1 LVFYEHQKTNKMKN
15 KFKILLLLVL
25 IPAFTFA
32 QFTLSGKIKNKN
44 NQELLIG
51 AHLTLNGHFKTVTDA
66 NGEFSIK
73 NLSSGTYQISVSF
86 IGFKTFKETLIMTK
100 NHRRDFELDINPVLQ
115 DEVIILATR
124 VADQSPTTYSNVDKK
139 DIEEKNLGQDIP
151 YMLQSIPSTV
161 ISSDAGAGVGYTGIR
176 IRGTDITRI
185 NVTLNG
191 IPLNDPESHGVFW
204 VNMPDFSSS
213 VESIQVQRGVG
224 TSTNGTAAFGASIN
238 IETLNMK
245 DEAYAEI
252 NSSGGSFN
260 TFKNNLNFGT
270 GLINGKFTFDSRVSK
285 ITSDGYIDRA
295 FSDLKSYFISGAFYG
310 KSSIVKINLFSGA
323 ERTYQAWN
331 GVPKEKLETDRTYN
345 SYTYENETDN
355 YQQDHYQ
362 LLYSQKIN
370 SNILLNTAFHFT
382 HGEGYYEQFKE
393 GRDFSDYQLEPVII
407 NGTTIDETDLIQQ
420 KWLDNNFYGLTYS
433 LNYSKNNLNAILGG
447 AWNKYKGDH
456 FGEII
461 WAQFASNADYRHRW
475 YSNTGDK
482 TDFNIFAKAT
492 LHVGEKLNIYGDI
505 QFRNINYDIKG
516 IHDDLRDI
524 SQSNQ
529 FNFFNPKA
537 GLFYE
542 IDKQH
547 SLYTSFAISNRE
559 PSRSDYRD
567 ADVNHQP
574 RIERLLDWELGY
586 AYKTPKASLN
596 ASFYFMNYKDQLVL
610 TGEINDV
617 GAAILTNVGKSYRA
631 GIEISGG
638 VQINSKLDWEFNATL
653 SENKIKDFT
662 SYVDNWSP
670 PYSQVSENLG
680 NTSLSFSP
688 SVIAGSTISLKVSDA
703 FQVRFIS
710 KYVSRQYIDNTA
722 NIERSLDPY
731 FINNLHFEYEFNP
744 KFIKGIT
751 ARLMVNNI
759 FNEKYESNAWVYR
772 YFYDDAEYAMD
783 GYFPQAGIN
792 FMAGLS
798 LKF

>member
-1 LVFYEHQKTNKMKN
+1 MKN
-15 KFKILLLLVL
+15 KIKILLLLVL
-25 IPAFTFA
+25 VPAFTFA

-44 NQELLIG
+44 NQELLGG
-51 AHLTLNGHFKTVTDA
+51 AHLTLNGHFRTVTDA
-66 NGEFSIK
+66 NGEFTIK
-73 NLSSGTYQISVSF
+73 NLSAGTYQISISY
-86 IGFKTFKETLIMTK
+86 IGFKTLSESVEISK
-100 NHRRDFELDINPVLQ
+100 NVVLDFVLEENQILQ
-115 DEVIILATR
+115 DEVIISATR
-124 VADQSPTTYSNVDKK
+124 VADQSPTTFSNVERK

-224 TSTNGTAAFGASIN
+224 TSTNGSAAFGASIN

-252 NSSGGSFN
+252 NNSGGSFN
-260 TFKNNLNFGT
+260 TFKNNLNFGS
-270 GLINGKFTFDSRVSK
+270 GLINGKFTFDGRVSK
-285 ITSDGYIDRA
+285 ITSDGYVDRA

-310 KSSIVKINLFSGA
+310 KSSIVKINMFSGA
-323 ERTYQAWN
+323 EKTYQAWN
-331 GVPKEKLETDRTYN
+331 GVPKEKLATDRTYN
-345 SYTYENETDN
+345 EYTYKNETDN

-362 LLYSQKIN
+362 VLFSQKIN
-370 SNILLNTAFHFT
+370 SNLLLNTAFHFT
-382 HGEGYYEQFKE
+382 HGEGYYEQFKKDRE
-393 GRDFSDYQLEPVII
+393 FSDYQIEPVII
-407 NGTTIDETDLIQQ
+407 NGTTINETDLIQQ
-420 KWLDNNFYGLTYS
+420 KWLDNNFYGFTYS
-433 LNYSKNNLNAILGG
+433 LNYDKNNLKAILGG
-447 AWNKYKGDH
+447 ALNKYTGDH

-482 TDFNIFAKAT
+482 TDFNIFGKAT
-492 LHVGEKLNIYGDI
+492 YQTSEHLSIYGDI

-537 GLFYE
+537 GLFYV
-542 IDKQH
+542 IDEQN
-547 SLYTSFAISNRE
+547 SLYTSLAISNRE

-574 RIERLLDWELGY
+574 RIERLLDWEMGY
-586 AYKTPKASLN
+586 AYKTPKISLN
-596 ASFYFMNYKDQLVL
+596 ASLFFMNYKDQLVL
-610 TGEINDV
+610 TGEINNV
-617 GAAILTNVGKSYRA
+617 GAAILTNVYKSYRA

-638 VQINSKLDWEFNATL
+638 MQISSKLNWEFNAAL

-670 PYSQVSENLG
+670 PYSQIPENLG
-680 NTSLSFSP
+680 NTNLSFSP
-688 SVIAGSTISLKVSDA
+688 SVIAGSTISLKASEA
-703 FQVRFIS
+703 FQIRFIS

-722 NIERSLDPY
+722 SVERSLDPY
-731 FINNLHFEYEFNP
+731 FINNLHFEYEFKP
-744 KFIKGIT
+744 KFMKRVI
-751 ARLMVNNI
+751 ARVMINNI
-759 FNEKYESNAWVYR
+759 FDEKYETNAWVYR
-772 YFYDDAEYAMD
+772 YFYDGAEYAMD

-792 FMAGLS
+792 FMAGLT

>member
-1 LVFYEHQKTNKMKN
+1 MKN
-15 KFKILLLLVL
+15 KIKILLLLVL
-25 IPAFTFA
+25 VPAFTFA

-44 NQELLIG
+44 NQELLGG
-51 AHLTLNGHFKTVTDA
+51 AHLTLNGHFRTVTDA
-66 NGEFSIK
+66 NGEFTIK
-73 NLSSGTYQISVSF
+73 NLSAGTYQISISY
-86 IGFKTFKETLIMTK
+86 IGFKTLSESVEISK
-100 NHRRDFELDINPVLQ
+100 NVVLDFVLEENQILQ
-115 DEVIILATR
+115 DEVIISATR
-124 VADQSPTTYSNVDKK
+124 VADQSPTTFSNVERK

-224 TSTNGTAAFGASIN
+224 TSTNGSAAFGASIN

-252 NSSGGSFN
+252 NNSGGSFN
-260 TFKNNLNFGT
+260 TFKNNLNFGS
-270 GLINGKFTFDSRVSK
+270 GLINGKFTFDGRVSK
-285 ITSDGYIDRA
+285 ITSDGYVDRA

-310 KSSIVKINLFSGA
+310 KSSIVKINMFSGA
-323 ERTYQAWN
+323 EKTYQAWN
-331 GVPKEKLETDRTYN
+331 GVPKEKLATDRTYN
-345 SYTYENETDN
+345 EYTYKNETDN

-362 LLYSQKIN
+362 VLFSQKIN
-370 SNILLNTAFHFT
+370 SNLLLNTAFHFT
-382 HGEGYYEQFKE
+382 HGEGYYEQFKKDRE
-393 GRDFSDYQLEPVII
+393 FSDYQIEPVII
-407 NGTTIDETDLIQQ
+407 NGTTINETDLIQQ
-420 KWLDNNFYGLTYS
+420 KWLDNNFYGFTYS
-433 LNYSKNNLNAILGG
+433 LNYDKNNLKAILGG
-447 AWNKYKGDH
+447 ALNKYTGDH

-482 TDFNIFAKAT
+482 TDFNIFGKAT
-492 LHVGEKLNIYGDI
+492 YQTSEHLSIYGDI

-537 GLFYE
+537 GLFYV
-542 IDKQH
+542 IDEQN
-547 SLYTSFAISNRE
+547 SLYTSLAISNRE

-574 RIERLLDWELGY
+574 RIERLLDWEMGY
-586 AYKTPKASLN
+586 AYKTPKISLN
-596 ASFYFMNYKDQLVL
+596 ASLFFMNYKDQLVL
-610 TGEINDV
+610 TGEINNV
-617 GAAILTNVGKSYRA
+617 GAAILTNVYKSYRA

-638 VQINSKLDWEFNATL
+638 MQISSKLNWEFNAAL
-653 SENKIKDFT
+653 NENKIKDFT

-670 PYSQVSENLG
+670 PYSQIPENLG
-680 NTSLSFSP
+680 NTNLSFSP
-688 SVIAGSTISLKVSDA
+688 SVIAGSTISLKASEA
-703 FQVRFIS
+703 FQIRFIS

-722 NIERSLDPY
+722 SVERSLDPY
-731 FINNLHFEYEFNP
+731 FINNLHFEYEFKP
-744 KFIKGIT
+744 KFMKRVI
-751 ARLMVNNI
+751 ARVMINNI
-759 FNEKYESNAWVYR
+759 FDEKYETNAWVYR
-772 YFYDDAEYAMD
+772 YFYDGAEYAMD

-792 FMAGLS
+792 FMAGLT